1 MCHRFL
7 YDHLFPA
14 AKDEE
19 KIYEYLFVAKQLI
32 SLTELLDLSD
42 EFGR

>member
-1 MCHRFL
+1 MYHRFL
-7 YDHLFPA
+7 YDHLFPV